1 MKDSTKATKEANQAL
16 KAMCEATPMFEIND
30 LIMESKTCFDS
41 LMGKLKLQMVE
52 FLLFSEREMLS
63 GPDYDPK
70 DGIKK
75 WGIQGGSVYVGG
87 ERLKV
92 KKPRLRSETQEL
104 KLSVY
109 ESLKDREKFSKEL
122 LLKALSGISTRDYQG
137 TLHFLLEAFGISKSS
152 VSRHLVEASAK
163 ELKEL
168 NERSLK
174 DFEPFAIFL
183 DGYHLCGK
191 VFIVGLGVD
200 INGKKKSLGF
210 WEGATENHAVCEGLL
225 RSLERRGLKINNDLL
240 WITDGG
246 SGIIKT
252 LRERFGKKL
261 VHQRCTLHK
270 DRNIQK
276 HLAKKYRKEAHEQ
289 FKRAVDC
296 YQYQDAKE
304 ELTKMEA
311 WLEKI
316 NPSAAESLREGQEEL
331 LTVHRLEVPP
341 LLRTTVQTTNPI
353 ESMFSSASHGK
364 RNLKNLKGKNTA
376 QRWMGASLL
385 YAEGKFRT
393 VKGYFAINEV
403 KCRIKAYQERQKEV
417 A

>member
-109 ESLKDREKFSKEL
+109 ESLKNREKFSKEL

-137 TLHFLLEAFGISKSS
+137 TLHSLLEAFGISKSS

-200 INGKKKSLGF
+200 I
-210 WEGATENHAVCEGLL
+210 A
-225 RSLERRGLKINNDLL
+225 KIFRFSYTFLND
-240 WITDGG
+240 IFA
-246 SGIIKT
+246 
-252 LRERFGKKL
+252 RF
-261 VHQRCTLHK
+261 
-270 DRNIQK
+270 
-276 HLAKKYRKEAHEQ
+276 
-289 FKRAVDC
+289 
-296 YQYQDAKE
+296 
-304 ELTKMEA
+304 
-311 WLEKI
+311 
-316 NPSAAESLREGQEEL
+316 
-331 LTVHRLEVPP
+331 
-341 LLRTTVQTTNPI
+341 
-353 ESMFSSASHGK
+353 
-364 RNLKNLKGKNTA
+364 
-376 QRWMGASLL
+376 
-385 YAEGKFRT
+385 
-393 VKGYFAINEV
+393 
-403 KCRIKAYQERQKEV
+403 
-417 A
+417 